1 MTKNNYIIK
10 KTYVAPFVAFEEIEE
25 ELELLAGTYTE
36 GGAGN
41 VVQDPEDTEGGVR
54 DPGAKPATGDVT
66 DGGAKATYDFVFEY
80 E

>member
-25 ELELLAGTYTE
+25 ELELLAGTYTDA
-36 GGAGN
+36 GGS
-41 VVQDPEDTEGGVR
+41 DEDGESGFGD
-54 DPGAKPATGDVT
+54 DPGAKPATGGIT
-66 DGGAKATYDFVFEY
+66 DGGAKEAYDFVFEY